1 MCKKAGVPLPDFDG
15 ITGAVAQIGDCF
27 HVYIASDMDNPV
39 DIVDTIIHESVH
51 VVQGL
56 KAFIGEEN
64 AGREFE
70 AYTTAHIATTLMQE
84 YERLSNALSEKREA
98 GLQNRVPE
106 VPLEAGA
113 ASKPEQTDSSPE
125 SSERIWTHSQG

>member
-1 MCKKAGVPLPDFDG
+1 MCKKAGVPLPDFDA
-15 ITGAVAQIGDCF
+15 IEGAVTQINDCF
-27 HVYIASDMDNPV
+27 HVYISLDMSNPV

-84 YERLSNALSEKREA
+84 YERLSNALHEKREK
-98 GLQNRVPE
+98 GLQNGVPE
-106 VPLEAGA
+106 IPLETGA
-113 ASKPEQTDSSPE
+113 TSKSEQTDSGTEPG
-125 SSERIWTHSQG
+125 ERVWTHSQG

>member
-56 KAFIGEEN
+56 KTFIGEETP
-64 AGREFE
+64 GREFE
-70 AYTTAHIATTLMQE
+70 AYTTAHVATTLMQE
-84 YERLSNALSEKREA
+84 YERLSNGKDMQS
-98 GLQNRVPE
+98 VPK
-106 VPLEAGA
+106 
-113 ASKPEQTDSSPE
+113 SSSDKPVLE
-125 SSERIWTHSQG
+125 SSDLSGWTQKLL